1 FSYST
6 ELTSN
11 HESSICTAKRLRQR
25 LQRQQSGQSGRRYT
39 GESSEGS
46 SLVGTPT
53 ESGRCFTFTATQRVL
68 RTDPDRKPSMN
79 QNLSEMLLDA
89 IHMDDASLVDRLLL
103 SHCGNKIKGLSSG
116 AATMQHRRSNASST
130 LSTHSGG
137 RSNCATMSTLH
148 MAVAHKQRDIVELL
162 LKSGYDPNTIALCH
176 CKGACTTSGNI
187 PLASVLPSKNHSAT
201 PEMCAVCTQLR
212 VVSILDQTPLAIAVR
227 AQSPE
232 MINLLVSY
240 GADVNAVDEDGN
252 SPLMLAVRDS
262 PLSWH

>member
-1 FSYST
+1 MSATRESSTETADRYPFGYST

-53 ESGRCFTFTATQRVL
+53 ESGRCFTFTAAQRVL

-103 SHCGNKIKGLSSG
+103 SHCGNKVE
-116 AATMQHRRSNASST
+116 T
-130 LSTHSGG
+130 L
-137 RSNCATMSTLH
+137 N
-148 MAVAHKQRDIVELL
+148 
-162 LKSGYDPNTIALCH
+162 
-176 CKGACTTSGNI
+176 
-187 PLASVLPSKNHSAT
+187 
-201 PEMCAVCTQLR
+201 
-212 VVSILDQTPLAIAVR
+212 
-227 AQSPE
+227 
-232 MINLLVSY
+232 
-240 GADVNAVDEDGN
+240 
-252 SPLMLAVRDS
+252 
-262 PLSWH
+262 

>member
-1 FSYST
+1 MSATRESSTETADRYPFGYST

-53 ESGRCFTFTATQRVL
+53 ESGRCFTFTAAQRVL

-89 IHMDDASLVDRLLL
+89 IHMDDASLIR
-103 SHCGNKIKGLSSG
+103 GLSSG

-137 RSNCATMSTLH
+137 RSNCATMSTLW
-148 MAVAHKQRDIVELL
+148 V
-162 LKSGYDPNTIALCH
+162 
-176 CKGACTTSGNI
+176 
-187 PLASVLPSKNHSAT
+187 
-201 PEMCAVCTQLR
+201 
-212 VVSILDQTPLAIAVR
+212 
-227 AQSPE
+227 
-232 MINLLVSY
+232 
-240 GADVNAVDEDGN
+240 
-252 SPLMLAVRDS
+252 
-262 PLSWH
+262 